1 MSIFLMGTGEWGL
14 EAGEW
19 GMENRELIADSREWG
34 MGARESGMGD
44 GGWGLGIMVPL
55 LLPFLFMNRPVP
67 SFIGSFGVRCSLIC
81 SNLRHPVSAGGAMR
95 SKGGHISQDIR

>member
-1 MSIFLMGTGEWGL
+1 M

-55 LLPFLFMNRPVP
+55 LLPFLFMNRPLSAVI
-67 SFIGSFGVRCSLIC
+67 SSLWAGCSLIC
-81 SNLRHPVSAGGAMR
+81 SNLRHPVSAGGAMHSR
-95 SKGGHISQDIR
+95 GGRILPGIR